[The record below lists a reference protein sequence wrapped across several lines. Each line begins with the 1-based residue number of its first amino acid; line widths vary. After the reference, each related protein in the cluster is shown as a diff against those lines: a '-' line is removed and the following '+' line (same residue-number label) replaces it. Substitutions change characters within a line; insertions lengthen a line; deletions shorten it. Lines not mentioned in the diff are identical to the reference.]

1 MKRKRSRGAI
11 FGQAAAEPLFNTAE
25 AQQWLA
31 ALVDSSNDAIIGKRL
46 DGVVTSWNAAARR
59 IYGYT
64 AEEMIGASIVRVIPP
79 DRIEEF
85 TQIMGRL
92 QQGHR
97 VEHFETVRLRKDGAR
112 IDVSITISPVKNA
125 AGQIIGASTIARDI
139 TERKLAEEERAQ
151 LLARE
156 QAARAEAQEAVQMRD
171 VFLSVASH
179 ELRTPLTSLL
189 GNAQLLQRRAQQEG
203 ASTGRNEQAIT
214 VIVEQARRL
223 GKMIAALLDLSR
235 IEMGQLSIEHE
246 PVDVCAL
253 VRRVVAEVQPVLD
266 RHRVECVGT
275 DAPLLVEGDELRLEQ
290 VLQNL
295 IQNAIKYS
303 PEGELVVVRVEQRGG
318 QAYVAVADQGIGIPP
333 QALPRLFERLYR
345 ASNVG
350 EWQISGMG
358 IGLYVVREIIA
369 LHGGTVEV
377 RSEEGR
383 GSTFAFSLPL
393 PDQVAISS
401 E

>member
-1 MKRKRSRGAI
+1 MLNRLANKETLRDY
-11 FGQAAAEPLFNTAE
+11 E
-25 AQQWLA
+25 A
-31 ALVDSSNDAIIGKRL
+31 
-46 DGVVTSWNAAARR
+46 
-59 IYGYT
+59 
-64 AEEMIGASIVRVIPP
+64 
-79 DRIEEF
+79 
-85 TQIMGRL
+85 
-92 QQGHR
+92 
-97 VEHFETVRLRKDGAR
+97 RLRGKD
-112 IDVSITISPVKNA
+112 
-125 AGQIIGASTIARDI
+125 AGIRYVLINSNVLWEDGQFIHSYSFTRDI
-139 TERKLAEEERAQ
+139 TDRKLAEEERAQ

-179 ELRTPLTSLL
+179 ELKTPLTSLL
-189 GNAQLLQRRAQQEG
+189 GNAQLLQRRTQREG

-223 GKMIAALLDLSR
+223 GKMIAALLDLSQ

-253 VRRVVAEVQPVLD
+253 VRRVVAEVRPALD
-266 RHRVECVGT
+266 QHRVECVGT

-303 PEGELVVVRVEQRGG
+303 PEGGLVVVRVEQRGG

-345 ASNVG
+345 ASNVD
-350 EWQISGMG
+350 EWQIRGMG
-358 IGLYVVREIIA
+358 IGLHVVREIIA

-377 RSEEGR
+377 QSEEGR
-383 GSTFAFSLPL
+383 GSTFAFSLPRMAK
-393 PDQVAISS
+393 D
-401 E
+401 ERRTTKE